1 MSTAVNLLTAE
12 NSLKDY
18 QRKINLLTSTDINQ
32 QIEISYMGVPIKEY
46 SVDDIESIKIKMI
59 ENSYQIV
66 IMDQELEYTKVEKDL
81 KNRFSG
87 YSSYKV
93 ELEQL
98 NDTIDKLTYQIENK
112 KNDVKYQ
119 LYSKYNSLLEKD
131 DEMEIKS
138 LELQIAE
145 NNYNV
150 AKVKYENGLV
160 SDFDYIEAQQ
170 KYTDDWLAHRTA
182 QVEYYVAVKEFEGF
196 VELNTLDL
204 GKAKIDDKLDY

>member
-81 KNRFSG
+81 KNSVFR
-87 YSSYKV
+87 V
-93 ELEQL
+93 
-98 NDTIDKLTYQIENK
+98 
-112 KNDVKYQ
+112 
-119 LYSKYNSLLEKD
+119 
-131 DEMEIKS
+131 
-138 LELQIAE
+138 
-145 NNYNV
+145 
-150 AKVKYENGLV
+150 
-160 SDFDYIEAQQ
+160 
-170 KYTDDWLAHRTA
+170 
-182 QVEYYVAVKEFEGF
+182 
-196 VELNTLDL
+196 
-204 GKAKIDDKLDY
+204 

>member
-1 MSTAVNLLTAE
+1 
-12 NSLKDY
+12 
-18 QRKINLLTSTDINQ
+18 
-32 QIEISYMGVPIKEY
+32 
-46 SVDDIESIKIKMI
+46 
-59 ENSYQIV
+59 
-66 IMDQELEYTKVEKDL
+66 
-81 KNRFSG
+81 
-87 YSSYKV
+87 
-93 ELEQL
+93 
-98 NDTIDKLTYQIENK
+98 
-112 KNDVKYQ
+112 
-119 LYSKYNSLLEKD
+119 
-131 DEMEIKS
+131 MEIKS